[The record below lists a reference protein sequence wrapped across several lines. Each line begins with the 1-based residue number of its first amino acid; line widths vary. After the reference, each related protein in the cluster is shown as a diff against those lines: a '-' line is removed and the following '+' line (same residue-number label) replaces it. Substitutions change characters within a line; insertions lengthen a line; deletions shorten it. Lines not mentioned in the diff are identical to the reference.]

1 MPLNDQVIIDIL
13 NPLKYI
19 TKYPYHIATIVFP
32 SAKRQDILFSHKISD
47 CDESLKT
54 LNYL

>member
-1 MPLNDQVIIDIL
+1 MPLNDQVIIDKL

-32 SAKRQDILFSHKISD
+32 SAKRQDILFSHKIWD
-47 CDESLKT
+47 CDES
-54 LNYL
+54 